1 MSTASTETN
10 PSLTAEQERI
20 LAVLLDLII
29 PPAADGSKPGASELG
44 FAAYTAQAGT
54 MAGLLLGLDSLA
66 EAAKREYG
74 QAFAELRAEQQS
86 ALVAGQKRQ
95 LFRFFAEL
103 ANWVMMCYYQHETV
117 LPGIGMEARSP
128 FPLGYSPIDGDLSLL
143 EDVYLRGP
151 IWRPVPSH

>member
-1 MSTASTETN
+1 MLTASTDMS
-10 PSLTAEQERI
+10 PPLTAEQERI

-29 PPAADGSKPGASELG
+29 PPAADGSKPGASDVG
-44 FAAYTAQAGT
+44 FAAYAAQAGSI
-54 MAGLLLGLDSLA
+54 AGLLPGLDSVA
-66 EAAKREYG
+66 EAAMEQYG
-74 QAFAELRAEQQS
+74 QGFTELQPEQQ
-86 ALVAGQKRQ
+86 AAVVAGLKRT

-103 ANWVMMCYYQHETV
+103 ANQVMMCYYQHERV

-128 FPLGYSPIDGDLSLL
+128 FPLGYAPIDGDLSLL